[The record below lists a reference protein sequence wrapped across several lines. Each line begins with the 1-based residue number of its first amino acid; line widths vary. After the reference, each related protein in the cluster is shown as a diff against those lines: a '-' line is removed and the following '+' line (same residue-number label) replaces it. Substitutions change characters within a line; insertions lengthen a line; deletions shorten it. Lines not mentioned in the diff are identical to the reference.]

1 MDKNKEISEVP
12 VTQDLKLQ
20 VYIYVRVMV
29 FRFEK

>member
-12 VTQDLKLQ
+12 VTQDLILQ

-29 FRFEK
+29 FLF